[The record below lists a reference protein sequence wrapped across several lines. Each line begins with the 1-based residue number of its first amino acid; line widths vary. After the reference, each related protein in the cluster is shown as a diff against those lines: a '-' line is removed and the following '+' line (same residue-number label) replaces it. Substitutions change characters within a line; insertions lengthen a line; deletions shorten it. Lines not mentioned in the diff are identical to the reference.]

1 MTLFISIPTRIVFDK
16 TTNLSNYFELNDYGN
31 FEFESIIIFM
41 IKSEIKFC
49 MEFSFGYI
57 FLQIGN
63 FFVNLQIKCHIRCA
77 CCPPAGGKF

>member
-1 MTLFISIPTRIVFDK
+1 MFM
-16 TTNLSNYFELNDYGN
+16 
-31 FEFESIIIFM
+31 IIIFM

-49 MEFSFGYI
+49 VEFSFGYI

>member
-1 MTLFISIPTRIVFDK
+1 MTLFISIPTRIEFDK

-57 FLQIGN
+57 FLQI
-63 FFVNLQIKCHIRCA
+63 KCHIRCA

>member
-49 MEFSFGYI
+49 MEPTFKIEVQY
-57 FLQIGN
+57 
-63 FFVNLQIKCHIRCA
+63 FV
-77 CCPPAGGKF
+77 

>member
-1 MTLFISIPTRIVFDK
+1 MTLFISIPTQIEFDK

-41 IKSEIKFC
+41 IIIFMIKSEIKFC

-57 FLQIGN
+57 FL
-63 FFVNLQIKCHIRCA
+63 
-77 CCPPAGGKF
+77 